1 MDEIPVYKK
10 LSAYRTNYI
19 KFYMES
25 IDDSTTEDKKKA
37 LEEKMKKIDEDFC
50 ELLKKYKDSK

>member
-25 IDDSTTEDKKKA
+25 LDEITTEDRKKV
-37 LEEKMKKIDEDFC
+37 LEEKMKKTDEDFC
-50 ELLKKYKDSK
+50 ELL